1 METWILKWKNIN
13 ENLLIRREFDAYK
26 YRLAAILFVSGQ
38 IYNFRPRMKKI
49 FMDYEN
55 S

>member
-1 METWILKWKNIN
+1 MNFKMKKYPWKPTYF
-13 ENLLIRREFDAYK
+13 REFDAYK
-26 YRLAAILFVSGQ
+26 YRSAAIIFVSGQ